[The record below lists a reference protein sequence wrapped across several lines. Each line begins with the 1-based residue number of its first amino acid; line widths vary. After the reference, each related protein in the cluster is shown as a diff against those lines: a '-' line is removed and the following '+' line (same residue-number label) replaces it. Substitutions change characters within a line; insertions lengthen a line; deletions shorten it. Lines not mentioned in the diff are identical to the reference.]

1 MPCSSWSSPPPHPMS
16 WCLCSVPVWP
26 SPSLHAIHSETCRSH
41 GYYIPGPPSL
51 GTAIFWHNNKM
62 NFVVPDWLSE
72 GMGRGWCMG
81 VRQRTAT
88 LMQSQL
94 DFLQFP
100 CLLGQS
106 FDILYLYTI
115 LHSIKLL
122 LFLELLEIWIW
133 CNSHGNSYYILYF
146 LK

>member
-1 MPCSSWSSPPPHPMS
+1 
-16 WCLCSVPVWP
+16 
-26 SPSLHAIHSETCRSH
+26 
-41 GYYIPGPPSL
+41 
-51 GTAIFWHNNKM
+51 
-62 NFVVPDWLSE
+62 
-72 GMGRGWCMG
+72 MG

-106 FDILYLYTI
+106 FDVLYLYTI

-122 LFLELLEIWIW
+122 LFLELLEI
-133 CNSHGNSYYILYF
+133 
-146 LK
+146 